1 MTTAYL
7 AISRL
12 IDNYEDKGE
21 FSEDFERLN
30 VYLAEAMEASP
41 SYDAFMDLCLENGV
55 LCSSDYEDR
64 EEEIKSAIIND
75 IMENMTESDNLDTIR
90 DALEAFY
97 RFATPAQLEAEY
109 KERATA

>member
-41 SYDAFMDLCLENGV
+41 SHDAFIDLCLENGV

-64 EEEIKSAIIND
+64 EEEIKSAIIDD
-75 IMENMTESDNLDTIR
+75 IMENMAKDNNLGLIR

-97 RFATPAQLEAEY
+97 LYATREQLEAEY
-109 KERATA
+109 KERARA

>member
-1 MTTAYL
+1 M

-30 VYLAEAMEASP
+30 VLLAEAMEASP
-41 SYDAFMDLCLENGV
+41 SRDAFMDLCLDNGV
-55 LCSSDYEDR
+55 LCSSDYED
-64 EEEIKSAIIND
+64 EEEIKSAIIDD
-75 IMENMTESDNLDTIR
+75 IMENIYEEHNLGTIR

-97 RFATPAQLEAEY
+97 QFATPAQLEADY
-109 KERATA
+109 IERGLK